1 MRQSYPDQISLLITW
16 LWPPASRGV
25 EKTCRDDT
33 WPDGLRYA
41 FPMAEADLPALPEAR
56 DDILPENTEPW
67 ARIEASALGAR
78 MKRALR
84 RIACGE
90 TYREAAQ
97 AEGYATHSD
106 VYRMAQRY
114 RLVNATS
121 ERIVNRCRN
130 VADLSLEELE
140 RRLTEDPGAFSAKE
154 LGITAGIATD
164 KVAKKERW
172 GLIGDISSRGESP
185 LEMLSKAA
193 MEGKISL
200 SMEVKPAPP
209 RPGQETDRS

>member
-1 MRQSYPDQISLLITW
+1 MPKS
-16 LWPPASRGV
+16 A
-25 EKTCRDDT
+25 
-33 WPDGLRYA
+33 
-41 FPMAEADLPALPEAR
+41 LPALPEAPG
-56 DDILPENTEPW
+56 DILPENTESW
-67 ARIEASALGAR
+67 TKIEASALGDR

-84 RIACGE
+84 RVASGE

-172 GLIGDISSRGESP
+172 GLSDDESSRRESP
-185 LEMLSKAA
+185 FEQLARAA
-193 MEGKISL
+193 MEGKIS
-200 SMEVKPAPP
+200 MDITVQPAP
-209 RPGQETDRS
+209 RHEQGVDEG